1 MRKQGEDSIFN
12 KGLDRGG
19 KMKRLSGFMVGA
31 KGFTLVGLFALTI
44 LAACDDHISVAPR
57 EDDTL
62 LSVCDGCVSSSS
74 IAQMSNSS
82 ETVLPSSSAEL
93 DSPAEP
99 GSSAES
105 GSSSSVVQKPSSGGN
120 KETPARSSSSSVSL
134 ASSSSENEAVSSS
147 RGTED
152 IILPSTVDPEILV
165 IATPCRTGST
175 DSCEY
180 GTLTDERDGQTY
192 KTVKLGNL
200 WWMAENLNYAYLQ
213 PVADMDSGSFCF
225 NDSLEYCEKYGRLYP
240 WAIALG
246 ICPSGW
252 HLPWFEEYKTLMRGF
267 YYMEGKG
274 FQSTEWEKGTDI
286 YGFSALP
293 SGGRYSFNGSYTLGY
308 TGTFNGEPTEPA
320 IFWTDTKVVRDTI
333 STFTYYFEDES
344 ALTFSVHA
352 SGGSSIRTAD
362 VNDAYSVRC
371 VKDY

>member
-1 MRKQGEDSIFN
+1 
-12 KGLDRGG
+12 
-19 KMKRLSGFMVGA
+19 MKRLSGFMVGA
-31 KGFTLVGLFALTI
+31 KGLTLVGLLALTF
-44 LAACDDHISVAPR
+44 LAACDDNVSVAPH

-62 LSVCDGCVSSSS
+62 SPVCDGCESSSS
-74 IAQMSNSS
+74 IAQALNSS
-82 ETVLPSSSAEL
+82 ETVLLSSSPES
-93 DSPAEP
+93 DRPAEQ

-105 GSSSSVVQKPSSGGN
+105 GSSSSVVQKPSSGEN
-120 KETPARSSSSSVSL
+120 KEIPARSSSSSVSP
-134 ASSSSENEAVSSS
+134 ASSSSENEVVSSS

-165 IATPCRTGST
+165 IATPCRTDST

-252 HLPWFEEYKTLMRGF
+252 HLPWFEEYKTLMRGR
-267 YYMEGKG
+267 YYMEGNG
-274 FQSTEWEKGTDI
+274 FKSTEWQKGSDI

-293 SGGRYSFNGSYTLGY
+293 SGGRYRMKEGYAYTLGNL
-308 TGTFNGEPTEPA
+308 GSFNSNPTEPA
-320 IFWTDTKVVRDTI
+320 IFWTDTKVVRDT
-333 STFTYYFEDES
+333 TFSVTYLYGDEIDFTS
-344 ALTFSVHA
+344 ALTFKVYST
-352 SGGSSIRTAD
+352 SDGSIISTGD
-362 VNDAYSVRC
+362 VKDSYAVRC